1 MLNGANLIIQ
11 SSSPHRGFTPVS
23 DTHHW
28 AAWHI
33 LRPPFP
39 HPHSPVCCFLFQSIS
54 QIPTRCSS
62 FASIQMLRCP
72 TGQLHSQ
79 LRGLSPLSP
88 TSHSPCQRVTSPRRA
103 LPGGFHWLWHQAHVF
118 WGVFQGSTI
127 LGGWTD
133 KLDSQTHTCS
143 LSSGSHQAAFLG
155 VLSVPHSS
163 FPILS
168 FLKAQLKPHLFP
180 EELVTTPGLS
190 PLNSWYLMVLIK
202 AHLLSLAGPHCL
214 PDKPRP
220 ALPAAPHRATSVLPE
235 HW

>member
-1 MLNGANLIIQ
+1 MLNGANLLIQ
-11 SSSPHRGFTPVS
+11 TSSPHRGFTPVS

-28 AAWHI
+28 AACHI

-39 HPHSPVCCFLFQSIS
+39 HPHSPVCCFLFQSSS

-62 FASIQMLRCP
+62 FASIQMLRRP
-72 TGQLHSQ
+72 TGQLVTAQGSEST
-79 LRGLSPLSP
+79 LSHVPLPLSACHLSTQGSAWWLSLAMAP
-88 TSHSPCQRVTSPRRA
+88 SPR
-103 LPGGFHWLWHQAHVF
+103 L
-118 WGVFQGSTI
+118 
-127 LGGWTD
+127 LGGVSGLHHIRGSD
-133 KLDSQTHTCS
+133 KLDSQTHTCPP
-143 LSSGSHQAAFLG
+143 SSGSHQAAFLG

-180 EELVTTPGLS
+180 EDLVTTPGLS

-202 AHLLSLAGPHCL
+202 AHALSPAGPHCL

-235 HW
+235 H